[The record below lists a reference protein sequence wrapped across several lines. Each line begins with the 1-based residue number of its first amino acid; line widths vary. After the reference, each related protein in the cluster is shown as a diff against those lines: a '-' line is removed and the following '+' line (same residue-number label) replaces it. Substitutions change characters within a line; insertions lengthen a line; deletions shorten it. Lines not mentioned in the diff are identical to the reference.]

1 MLASPAGSPGPG
13 TVGESSQSARPEVQ
27 ACLVRPR
34 LMAALADDDDA
45 SRSSSPQKVPKR
57 ADGHVSWSSETHAH
71 KLVEL
76 ENVVRERDKLLEE
89 RQKLEE
95 LLSTSISEAA
105 ALRQR
110 LVESD
115 ALVAHA
121 TRGCETAV
129 ATTAEAVTTDAVT
142 AAERLS
148 LQLLVQEA
156 ELGKLQETV
165 KLQTEKLQA
174 AEIAQKQPAT
184 RKATGAE
191 QDASALEEAEE
202 AAEKAND
209 RCATFGRMV
218 ERLERKALADELLI
232 RELQSHAAGR
242 EEEMAVEVACGE
254 ALQERIDAQEAKL
267 LEKDSLLLQRQ
278 RELSR
283 LQTELDVAKTSTFKS
298 RARMVAAAGA
308 MSQGNLLKREATPPT
323 GAPAWSKCPASRAPV
338 PPQDAPGDSKWH
350 SPPAGEATP
359 LGALP
364 LPWVLELATSNSP
377 SPLLFATQALRARAA
392 PWSALARSALRQ
404 PRVLGRW
411 NQFKVM

>member
-1 MLASPAGSPGPG
+1 MAATVTTSVVASPAGSSGSSDPGV
-13 TVGESSQSARPEVQ
+13 VGESSQSASPAVQ

-34 LMAALADDDDA
+34 IMAALDADDDDA
-45 SRSSSPQKVPKR
+45 SRSRSPQKVPKR
-57 ADGHVSWSSETHAH
+57 ADGPPHVSWSSETHAH
-71 KLVEL
+71 KLTEL
-76 ENVVRERDKLLEE
+76 EDVVRERDKLLEE

-121 TRGCETAV
+121 ARGSETAA
-129 ATTAEAVTTDAVT
+129 ATTAEAATADAAT

-148 LQLLVQEA
+148 LQLLAQET

-165 KLQTEKLQA
+165 KLQAEKLQA
-174 AEIAQKQPAT
+174 AEIARKQPVA
-184 RKATGAE
+184 RKAAGAE

-254 ALQERIDAQEAKL
+254 ALQERIDAQEAKVV
-267 LEKDSLLLQRQ
+267 EKDSLLLERK

-283 LQTELDVAKTSTFKS
+283 LQTELNVAKTSTFKS
-298 RARMVAAAGA
+298 RARMVAAAGT

-323 GAPAWSKCPASRAPV
+323 GTPAWSKCARPR
-338 PPQDAPGDSKWH
+338 PG
-350 SPPAGEATP
+350 
-359 LGALP
+359 
-364 LPWVLELATSNSP
+364 
-377 SPLLFATQALRARAA
+377 LLCPLRARLV
-392 PWSALARSALRQ
+392 ALGGTWW
-404 PRVLGRW
+404 LGRDHTTGAPCHCLGC
-411 NQFKVM
+411 

>member
-13 TVGESSQSARPEVQ
+13 SIGEPSQSGRPEVQ

-34 LMAALADDDDA
+34 LMAALDTDDDDA
-45 SRSSSPQKVPKR
+45 SRSRSPQKVPKR
-57 ADGHVSWSSETHAH
+57 ADGPSHVSWSSEAHAY
-71 KLVEL
+71 KLVDL
-76 ENVVRERDKLLEE
+76 EDVVRERDKLLEE

-95 LLSTSISEAA
+95 LLSSSISEAA

-129 ATTAEAVTTDAVT
+129 ATTAVATTAEAVTADAVT
-142 AAERLS
+142 AAELS
-148 LQLLVQEA
+148 L
-156 ELGKLQETV
+156 LQETV
-165 KLQTEKLQA
+165 KLQAEKLQA
-174 AEIAQKQPAT
+174 AEIAHKQPAT
-184 RKATGAE
+184 RKAAGAE
-191 QDASALEEAEE
+191 QNASALEEAEE

-254 ALQERIDAQEAKL
+254 ALQERVDAQEAKL

-308 MSQGNLLKREATPPT
+308 MSKGNLLKREVTPPT
-323 GAPAWSKCPASRAPV
+323 GAPAWSKYPHRHPGRLCPLRTYLVALNGTAPKRER
-338 PPQDAPGDSKWH
+338 PRHWAPCH
-350 SPPAGEATP
+350 C
-359 LGALP
+359 LGC
-364 LPWVLELATSNSP
+364 
-377 SPLLFATQALRARAA
+377 
-392 PWSALARSALRQ
+392 
-404 PRVLGRW
+404 
-411 NQFKVM
+411 